1 MTNMREKLV
10 HLITVDDLSSVQM
23 FSSKLGISQ
32 EEVRILLTEL
42 TQEGTLDGYLT
53 EDEER
58 YFRHDAKVSE
68 APVIH
73 RKESIPDFMKFDT
86 RPGRIAAIFGLALAV
101 IGAYGL
107 MNAGDN
113 LEMENFSAVL
123 TLIGVVITIAGA
135 FYLTMRK
142 TPS

>member
-1 MTNMREKLV
+1 MREKLV

-73 RKESIPDFMKFDT
+73 RKEGIPDFMKFDT
-86 RPGRIAAIFGLALAV
+86 RPGRIAAIFGLALAT

-113 LEMENFSAVL
+113 LEMENISAVL
-123 TLIGVVITIAGA
+123 TLIGVVVTIAGA